1 MKVSLKE
8 ARRIERRIQEKALRK
23 ALPLRS
29 SLNIYDHVVVQ
40 NEVKKAAEIAGAG
53 VINTLDLI
61 SARSKIRRL
70 IQVANEN
77 SGINSLIAKREK
89 YIRILSV
96 WEDVV
101 EAYTNV
107 QSAQAIK
114 GALDTK
120 LARAKNGSTEY
131 SAAPNKVEF
140 VAITPEFNATA
151 EENVQTSQR
160 NIDSCDDE
168 LLALNALT
176 KIEIPSDVYQ
186 TLTENGVV

>member
-23 ALPLRS
+23 GYPLRS
-29 SLNIYDHVVVQ
+29 TLNIYDAVLVQ
-40 NEVKKAAEIAGAG
+40 DEVKKASETAEAA
-53 VINTLDLI
+53 VINALNLI

-70 IQVANEN
+70 IQATNET
-77 SGINSLIAKREK
+77 SGINSLIAKRER

-101 EAYTNV
+101 ETSANV
-107 QSAQAIK
+107 QSTQAIQ

-120 LARAKNGSTEY
+120 LARAQNGTNEY
-131 SAAPNKVEF
+131 SSAPNKVEF
-140 VAITPEFNATA
+140 VAITEDFAAIA
-151 EENVQTSQR
+151 EENTQTSQR
-160 NIDSCDDE
+160 NIDKCDDE

-186 TLTENGVV
+186 ILTENGVV

>member
-23 ALPLRS
+23 GYPLRS
-29 SLNIYDHVVVQ
+29 SLNIYDHVSVQ
-40 NEVKKAAEIAGAG
+40 NEVKKAAEAAEAA

-61 SARSKIRRL
+61 FTRSKIRRL
-70 IQVANEN
+70 IQITNEN

-101 EAYTNV
+101 GTYADV
-107 QSAQAIK
+107 QTVQAIK
-114 GALDTK
+114 GGLDTK
-120 LARAKNGSTEY
+120 LARAQNGTSEY

-140 VAITPEFNATA
+140 VAIAPEFNVTA
-151 EENVQTSQR
+151 EENVQTTQR
-160 NIDSCDDE
+160 NIDNCDDE

-186 TLTENGVV
+186 TLTKNGVV